1 MRRLLEWFRQRKAAA
16 SRDRAAVERALEC
29 FRSARKIE
37 PMGAHILRREAQQ
50 VIVRVMYLT
59 DHIPPDRAWYAIS
72 DGESVVR
79 ELSFAD
85 AKDDAPWR

>member
-1 MRRLLEWFRQRKAAA
+1 
-16 SRDRAAVERALEC
+16 
-29 FRSARKIE
+29 
-37 PMGAHILRREAQQ
+37 MGAHILRREAQQ